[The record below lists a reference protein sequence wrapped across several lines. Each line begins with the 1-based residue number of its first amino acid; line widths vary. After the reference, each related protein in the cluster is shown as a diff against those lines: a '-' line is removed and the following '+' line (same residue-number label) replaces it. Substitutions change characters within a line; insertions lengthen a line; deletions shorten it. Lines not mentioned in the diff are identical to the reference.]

1 MTEMLIRRYYEAYN
15 AIDAAALADILDP
28 DVTLTSAG
36 GTENG
41 RDAYLATFRYM
52 TATFTDRMEPLS
64 IAVNGNVAT
73 VQISDTLTALN
84 DVADFLGQSLQKG
97 QEIVL
102 DLVGRYTVRDNRIVA
117 IEITAKTS

>member
-1 MTEMLIRRYYEAYN
+1 MIKLLIRRYYEAYN
-15 AIDAAALADILDP
+15 ATDEAALANILDP
-28 DVTLTSAG
+28 DVTLTSAT
-36 GTENG
+36 GTQSG
-41 RDAYLATFRYM
+41 RDAYLGTFRYM
-52 TATFTDRMEPLS
+52 TANFTDRMEPLS
-64 IAVNGNVAT
+64 IAVSGDRAT
-73 VQISDTLTALN
+73 VHIRDTLTALN